1 MDEQDVFD
9 EETEVTETEE
19 VEEAEETEKGVTED
33 KTEEEESPSS
43 DSQTVPMSAL
53 LAERRKRQEAEE
65 RLEAQEKNKAPDPVT
80 DPEGYEVYRESKE
93 LTGRIQLTQDL
104 MRDLVEDYD
113 EKEKVFLD
121 LVSKE
126 VDGQIQITDQTL
138 YQKFIS
144 SPNPAKFAYNHAKA
158 HEDYLEKTSD
168 EYEKKVEEKILRR
181 LKEAGAL
188 NVDAADLPD
197 LTTVADVQSNNSLS
211 EKGDSDRIDVFDE

>member
-113 EKEKVFLD
+113 EKEKVFLG